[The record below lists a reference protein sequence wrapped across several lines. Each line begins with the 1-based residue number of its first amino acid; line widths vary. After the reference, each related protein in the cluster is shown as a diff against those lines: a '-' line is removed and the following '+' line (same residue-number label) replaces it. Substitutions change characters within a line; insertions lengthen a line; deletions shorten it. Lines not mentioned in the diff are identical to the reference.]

1 MGSARWDPGHWASY
15 SAKTVGRSRAHIF
28 RSGGLVPEFDPKR
41 IALRESRDSAPNP
54 NSTAI
59 IAALDVTGSMGM
71 LAETLARKGLGT
83 LFSEILDRAPVPDPH
98 VMAMAIGDAHC
109 DRAPLQVSQFEAD
122 IRIAE
127 QLSQLYLEGGGGGNR
142 CESYDLPWYFAAM
155 KTSIDCF
162 EKRRKKGYL
171 FTIGDEEPPEILL
184 ADHIKDVIGD
194 RVQGDLAVADVL
206 AMAERQYHVFHVVVE
221 EGSYARSRPDA
232 VMSKWTNL
240 LGQRVLRLSDHSK
253 LAEVIVSAIQVNE
266 GADAGAVSHSWS
278 GATSLVVANA
288 IGGLAAGTAGTDG
301 SGPVRF

>member
-1 MGSARWDPGHWASY
+1 MGRARWDPTHWRGY
-15 SAKTVGRSRAHIF
+15 SASTVGKSRAHIF
-28 RSGGLVPEFDPKR
+28 RSRTMAPEFDPAR
-41 IALRESRDSAPNP
+41 ITLRESRDSAPNP

-83 LFSEILDRAPVPDPH
+83 LFSEILDRKPVSDPH
-98 VMAMAIGDAHC
+98 VMAMAVGDAVY

-127 QLSQLYLEGGGGGNR
+127 QLSRLYLEGGGGGNR
-142 CESYDLPWYFAAM
+142 CESYNLPWYFAAM

-162 EKRRKKGYL
+162 EKRGKKGYL
-171 FTIGDEEPPEILL
+171 FTIGDEEPPEVLR
-184 ADHIKDVIGD
+184 AAHIREFLGDVA
-194 RVQGDLAVADVL
+194 QGDLSSADVL
-206 AMAERQYHVFHVVVE
+206 AMAERLYHVFHVVVE
-221 EGSYARSRPDA
+221 EGHYASVHLDE

-266 GADAGAVSHSWS
+266 GADADSVSHSWS

-288 IGGLAAGTAGTDG
+288 IGGLTKSGGAAATGGL
-301 SGPVRF
+301 VRF